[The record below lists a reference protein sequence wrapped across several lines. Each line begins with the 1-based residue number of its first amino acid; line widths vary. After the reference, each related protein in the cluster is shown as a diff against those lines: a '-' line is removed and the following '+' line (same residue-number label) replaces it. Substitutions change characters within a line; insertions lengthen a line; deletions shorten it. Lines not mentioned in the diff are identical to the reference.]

1 MERGRPSGPEGGQA
15 AGLTR
20 SRRRAGI
27 STWISRTL
35 MAAALV
41 LCLWLFADFNR
52 FAHEVTR
59 APLGDPAQAADAGVV
74 LTGRSD
80 ARLRAGLALLE
91 QGRVPRLLISGVF
104 ANATDEEVRAVI
116 GGRPELYACC
126 VTLGR
131 EAQSTVGNAR
141 EIAEW
146 VARSPTRSLLLV
158 TEAWHMPR
166 ALLEVRRALPGLE
179 VSPYAIRQPP
189 YVLDDP
195 WSNSRVIRALALE
208 YAKLLVV
215 RARLELKLPGVLGNA
230 VSDVADPGARA
241 GAAIPVSRPDSTAA
255 ADGAPA
261 PTTAAPGR
269 SGETPG

>member
-1 MERGRPSGPEGGQA
+1 MQRGLASGRAGG
-15 AGLTR
+15 
-20 SRRRAGI
+20 RRRPTGL
-27 STWISRTL
+27 STWISRAL
-35 MAAALV
+35 MAAALG
-41 LCLWLFADFNR
+41 LGLWLFADFNR

-59 APLGDPAQAADAGVV
+59 APLGDPAATADAAVV

-104 ANATDEEVRAVI
+104 ADATDDEVRAVI
-116 GGRPELYACC
+116 GGQPELYACC

-166 ALLEVRRALPGLE
+166 ALREVRRAVPGVA
-179 VSPYAIRQPP
+179 VSAYAIRQPP
-189 YVLDDP
+189 FELEDP

-208 YAKLLVV
+208 YAKLLAV
-215 RARLELKLPGVLGNA
+215 RARLELRLPAALGN
-230 VSDVADPGARA
+230 VMTDVADPAART
-241 GAAIPVSRPDSTAA
+241 GTPEPDEAA
-255 ADGAPA
+255 APSSAGDK
-261 PTTAAPGR
+261 PG
-269 SGETPG
+269 